1 MNEIKISAN
10 VEKYENQQYT
20 IKIGVEESPYEN
32 LLYKYIIGFTGKW
45 ETIKNFTSE
54 KIVKHSVKDQG
65 TYIIMVQSKKENST
79 KSFDYVSR
87 YEFYIGDMNKSLIK
101 NIVYQDK
108 KYNVG
113 DKLKIEVETSDDD
126 ILLRYWVNENNN
138 WMLIKDYSNSKI
150 LNWNI
155 RIPKEQELLIEAK
168 EVNSTKNF
176 EDSKKIKISVEDL
189 ENIEIT
195 SFKCLT
201 PELLKEK
208 ELIFKVSSN
217 LDEKRTILY
226 KFTKI
231 KEDGEIQLIQ
241 DYSTKKMA
249 SFVENDQGKY
259 KLLCYAKD
267 MYSLSDY
274 DSRAVINYSVLP
286 YPYIKILSF
295 TSDYSSPSPCGRVI
309 NLKTIVTG
317 GINLLYKFIIN
328 GPDTKESP
336 YGKVS
341 NYEWTPEKSGE
352 YDLTLYVKDSSY
364 QGEYESKTSMKYVI
378 DENKMESAEME
389 SVEISKEDEIVI
401 GECVNVKAYGK
412 GSSNIRYAFIVRKNN
427 QEIGKIPY
435 GTCSF
440 ADFTPT
446 ESGLYTIDVLA
457 KDKYSEKEQDSHIEK
472 FINVKEYREAYIDHV
487 LIPVKDRYLIG
498 ESLKFNIVVKN
509 TKDVLIKYILRINKH
524 KVEEIDY
531 KETKVFD
538 FVPKIKGEYIIEFY
552 AKNKKSDKN
561 FDSKKA
567 IKINVTEALPITNT
581 KLYCDKII
589 IKKGDSITLNAGC
602 DGGKNVL
609 YEFYTME
616 DEEWNMAQKYSKLNY
631 FSLVTYREGK
641 YQILVLTKSEGNN
654 ASYEDYDIL
663 EIEIS

>member
-20 IKIGVEESPYEN
+20 IRIGVEESPYEN
-32 LLYKYIIGFTGKW
+32 LLYKYIIGFDGKW
-45 ETIKNFTSE
+45 ETINNFTSE
-54 KIVKHSVKDQG
+54 KIIKHSVKNQG
-65 TYIIMVQSKKENST
+65 TYIIMVQGKKEDST

-87 YEFYIGDMNKSLIK
+87 YEFYIGDMNKSLIS

-108 KYNVG
+108 TYYVG
-113 DKLKIEVETSDDD
+113 DKLRIEVETSDDD

-168 EVNSTKNF
+168 EINSTKNF
-176 EDSKKIKISVEDL
+176 EDSKRIRISVEDL
-189 ENIEIT
+189 ENLEIT

-208 ELIFKVSSN
+208 ELIFQVSSN

-231 KEDGEIQLIQ
+231 KEDGEVQLIQ
-241 DYSTKKMA
+241 DYSTKKMV
-249 SFVENDQGKY
+249 SFVEKDQGKY

-274 DSRAVINYSVLP
+274 DSRAVINYNVLP
-286 YPYIKILSF
+286 YPNVKILSF
-295 TSDYSSPSPCGRVI
+295 TSDYSSPSPCGRSI
-309 NLKTIVTG
+309 NLKAIVDG
-317 GINLLYKFIIN
+317 GISLLYKFIIN
-328 GPDTKESP
+328 GPDAKESS
-336 YGKVS
+336 YGKAS
-341 NYEWTPEKSGE
+341 DYEWIPEKSGE
-352 YDLTLYVKDSSY
+352 YDITLYVKDSSY
-364 QGEYESKTSMKYVI
+364 QGEYEGKTGMKYVI
-378 DENKMESAEME
+378 NENRAESAEIE
-389 SVEISKEDEIVI
+389 SVEISKEDEIVV
-401 GECVNVKAYGK
+401 GESVNIKAYGK

-446 ESGLYTIDVLA
+446 ESGLYTIDILV
-457 KDKYSEKEQDSHIEK
+457 KDKYSEKEQDSHVEK
-472 FINVKEYREAYIDHV
+472 FINVKEYKEAYIDHI
-487 LIPVKDRYLIG
+487 LIPVKDRYLVG

-524 KVEEIDY
+524 KVEEINY
-531 KETKVFD
+531 KESKSFD
-538 FVPKIKGEYIIEFY
+538 LVPKIKGEYIIEFY

-561 FDSKKA
+561 FDSKKE

-581 KLYCDKII
+581 KLYCDKVN
-589 IKKGDSITLNAGC
+589 IKKGDSITINAVC
-602 DGGKNVL
+602 EGGKNVL

-616 DEEWNMAQKYSKLNY
+616 DEEWSIAQKYSKLNY
-631 FSLVTYREGK
+631 FSLVTYREGR
-641 YQILVLTKSEGNN
+641 YQILALTKSEGNN
-654 ASYEDYDIL
+654 SSYEDYDVL
-663 EIEIS
+663 EIEVS